1 MNLLVRDEFIKA
13 SPAIQ
18 IQGNITHLQRR
29 AWNVLLANAY
39 DELPNREMHR
49 VSLVELAE
57 KLSFNSRN
65 QGHLKEMLKALTE
78 CMVEWNTLGKDN
90 KQVWGVAALLAS
102 AEIENGICTY
112 AFAPHLRLKLYNPRV
127 YAKLNLR
134 LQNRFTDRHALILWE
149 LCFDYFDTARDQGET
164 PFIPLEKFRELMGV
178 ENDVYPAFKTLNQCV
193 VKPAVKEINELT
205 NFFVEV
211 EQKREGRKI
220 GFLKFRISR
229 LIQLPVSVEPTQ
241 ESLFRDIED
250 LPPAANALVQAG
262 VARREALK
270 IANQEW
276 EAVDADV
283 PAEAYPDF
291 AAYVEEK
298 IGLAQQ
304 AEGVKN
310 RPGFIVKA
318 IRENY
323 QDPVFQAQL
332 EARKQREQAA
342 MLEALESER
351 LEKRSAL
358 LRQAVRTEPELL
370 EKAVEK
376 IDFHIVLKRLDDYAS
391 VEEAYHDGGMVTA
404 EINGILA
411 DEFCAELL
419 APVDAVYEA
428 EKARI
433 LE

>member
-49 VSLVELAE
+49 VSIVELAE

-229 LIQLPVSVEPTQ
+229 LRELPAVEPTQ
-241 ESLFRDIED
+241 ASLFPDIED
-250 LPPAANALVQAG
+250 LPVVANALVQAG

-276 EAVDADV
+276 EAVAADV
-283 PAEAYPDF
+283 TAEAYPDF

-304 AEGVKN
+304 AGVKN
-310 RPGFIVKA
+310 RAGFIVKA

-332 EARKQREQAA
+332 EDRKQREQAA
-342 MLEALESER
+342 MLAAIESEKI
-351 LEKRSAL
+351 EKRNAL

-376 IDFHIVLKRLDDYAS
+376 MDSHIVIKRLDDYAS
-391 VEEAYHDGGMVTA
+391 VEEAYRDGGMVTG
-404 EINGILA
+404 EINAILTKH
-411 DEFCAELL
+411 FCVELL
-419 APVDAVYEA
+419 APVFEVYES

-433 LE
+433 LG

>member
-49 VSLVELAE
+49 VSIVELAE

-229 LIQLPVSVEPTQ
+229 LRELPAVEPTQ
-241 ESLFRDIED
+241 ASLFPDIED
-250 LPPAANALVQAG
+250 LPAVANALVQAG

-270 IANQEW
+270 IANEEW
-276 EAVDADV
+276 KAVAADV
-283 PAEAYPDF
+283 QLEAYPDF

-304 AEGVKN
+304 AGVKN
-310 RPGFIVKA
+310 RAGFIVQA

-332 EARKQREQAA
+332 EDRKQREQAA
-342 MLEALESER
+342 MLEAIESEK
-351 LEKRSAL
+351 LEKRKVL

-376 IDFHIVLKRLDDYAS
+376 IESHIVLKNLDDYAS
-391 VEEAYHDGGMVTA
+391 VEEAYRAGGMVTG
-404 EINGILA
+404 EINAILT
-411 DEFCAELL
+411 EHFCAELL
-419 APVDAVYEA
+419 APVFEVYES

-433 LE
+433 LG